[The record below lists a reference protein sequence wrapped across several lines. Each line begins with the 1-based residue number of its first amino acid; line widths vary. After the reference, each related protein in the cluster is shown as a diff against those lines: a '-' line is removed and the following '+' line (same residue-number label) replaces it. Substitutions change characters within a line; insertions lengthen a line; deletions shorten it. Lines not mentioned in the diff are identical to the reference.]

1 MGSLGAAGRE
11 TILLATDLTDASAA
25 ATGRAVDLARR
36 LGARLLVVHVIGGH
50 GPLGRPP
57 GADERRARTE
67 EANLV
72 AERARADGAD
82 ASFLVWEGEPGDGI
96 LAAAEAEGADMI
108 VVGTHDRGSVGRA
121 FLGSV
126 SDEVVHRSTIPVLLV
141 RPHEAVPGR

>member
-1 MGSLGAAGRE
+1 VGSPAGSGRE
-11 TILLATDLTDASAA
+11 TILLATDLTEASAA

-50 GPLGRPP
+50 GPLSRSP

-96 LAAAEAEGADMI
+96 LAAAEAEGADLI

-121 FLGSV
+121 ILGSV

-141 RPHEAVPGR
+141 RPPEPAPGP